1 MYANFVITHMCN
13 NYRKLNGQANRH
25 CNVDSTR
32 FSHTTARGCRKIKLI
47 IIIGATTCATL
58 CYWCCGA
65 RKLTVF
71 IAVDYGSF
79 LLAAL

>member
-1 MYANFVITHMCN
+1 MVKQIGIAMSNQLGSATH
-13 NYRKLNGQANRH
+13 RQE
-25 CNVDSTR
+25 D
-32 FSHTTARGCRKIKLI
+32 AREKKLI